1 MPPGKPKGHSVHH
14 VVSLLFVK
22 YTKKRKWSQEKARKK
37 KKKKHCPGEAGWS
50 LLEQKA
56 EAEDDEEMGDF
67 TDDMS

>member
-1 MPPGKPKGHSVHH
+1 MLPGKPKGHPIHH
-14 VVSLLFVK
+14 IVSLLFMK
-22 YTKKRKWSQEKARKK
+22 YMKKRKWSQEKARE
-37 KKKKHCPGEAGWS
+37 KKKHCPGEAGWS